1 MPIKGANQRLA
12 RSLPPGFFC
21 PRYIPLPAELV
32 SHYRILGP
40 LGSGGMGVV
49 YRAEDTTLHRT
60 VALKFISEQAAGNLN
75 VYERLR
81 REARTA
87 SALNHPNICT
97 IYEVGEDA
105 GEVFISMEYVEG
117 RTLAEVI
124 KHEPLPI
131 DAALR
136 YARQLSSALAHAH
149 ERGVLHGDLKP
160 LNIIVTPLGDAKILD
175 FGLARRTNP
184 EFDRQ
189 TWETMPTDSKLG
201 VGGTLP
207 YMAPEQIEGRAVSPR
222 TDIWSLG
229 IVLYEMLTGI
239 RPFQG
244 DNHYQLFHS
253 ILQDSARPLPARLPA
268 GLATI
273 VSRCLEKEPARR
285 YQRASEACAAL
296 EALTHSSEQ
305 SSFQPH
311 ASASPRWRAFLGV
324 VALVVLAAAGVLAT
338 RGNWFW
344 KHHVSGEVLSP
355 VLLSVLPPNTSG
367 DASQAAFDNGLA
379 DTLNSRLGELSIRH
393 ALAVIPM
400 SSTVE
405 KQVTTVDGARQQ
417 FGVNLVLVLNVQRA
431 AGDVR
436 VNYALVDARSH
447 RQVRSGTVTA
457 AAADPFALQDRVFES
472 IAASL
477 DLQLAPQEKQTFTA
491 HGTSEPGAYDL
502 YLQGRGYLQ
511 DYVVPE
517 KVDNAITLF
526 NRALEKDPNYA
537 AATAGLGEAYWRKF
551 QLAHDRR
558 WADEAI
564 SKCQKAADLGPQL
577 AVAHTCLGRVFLAKG
592 NYETSAEQYRR
603 ALEIEPG
610 SDDAYGGLAIAYE
623 QLGRVEEA
631 EKLHKQAISVRPA
644 YWATYN
650 WLGLFYMA
658 HARYD
663 EAASMFTQVVTL
675 APDSFTGYCNL
686 GAVRILQG
694 KYGEAVPILQQS
706 LNIRATADA
715 LSNLGTA
722 HFQMRQYAESAG
734 NLEQATK
741 LDDKNYVMWG
751 NLGDAYYWTPGRRP
765 EAAAAYARAIALG
778 GESLRLNPKDA
789 QLLGYLAEYHAM
801 RGERNPALG
810 NLDACLRLQPRS
822 PDLLLNA
829 GIVYQQLGDTNRAL
843 DALGKAIALGVSP
856 EMLRDTPNFDVL
868 SDNPQFQGLIQSASR
883 K

>member
-1 MPIKGANQRLA
+1 
-12 RSLPPGFFC
+12 LPSQ
-21 PRYIPLPAELV
+21 LV

-49 YRAEDTTLHRT
+49 FRAEDTTLRRT
-60 VALKFISEQAAGNLN
+60 VALKFISDQATSNPQI
-75 VYERLR
+75 YERLR
-81 REARTA
+81 REARAA

-97 IYEVGEDA
+97 IYEVAEDA

-117 RTLAEVI
+117 PTLARLIEQG
-124 KHEPLPI
+124 PLPI
-131 DAALR
+131 DDALR

-160 LNIIVTPLGDAKILD
+160 LNIIVTPQGEAKILD
-175 FGLARRTNP
+175 FGLARRTTP
-184 EFDRQ
+184 EFDRR
-189 TWETMPTDSKLG
+189 TLETMSPDSKLG
-201 VGGTLP
+201 MGGTLP

-222 TDIWSLG
+222 TDIWSFG
-229 IVLYEMLTGI
+229 VVLYEMLTGN

-244 DNHYQLFHS
+244 ENHYQLCHA
-253 ILQDSARPLPARLPA
+253 ILHDSPRPLPAQLPP
-268 GLATI
+268 GLTTI
-273 VSRCLEKEPARR
+273 VSRCLEKESARR
-285 YQRASEACAAL
+285 YQRASEARAAL
-296 EALTHSSEQ
+296 EALTPSSELG
-305 SSFQPH
+305 SLQPRAT
-311 ASASPRWRAFLGV
+311 ASRHWRVLLGV
-324 VALVVLAAAGVLAT
+324 AAAVALAVGGVLLAI
-338 RGNWFW
+338 RGSWFSN
-344 KHHVSGEVLSP
+344 HSVSGGVPSQ
-355 VLLSVLPPNTSG
+355 VLLSVLPPNSSG
-367 DASQAAFDNGLA
+367 EASQVAFDNGLA
-379 DTLNSRLGELSIRH
+379 DTLNSRLGELSVRH

-400 SSTVE
+400 NLTVE
-405 KQVTTVDGARQQ
+405 KHVTTVDAARQQ
-417 FGVNLVLVLNVQRA
+417 FGVNLVLVLSVQRA

-457 AAADPFALQDRVFES
+457 AAVDSFALQDRVFES

-477 DLQLAPQEKQTFTA
+477 DLQLAPQERQTFTA
-491 HGTSEPGAYDL
+491 HGTSEPAAYDF

-517 KVDNAITLF
+517 KVDNAVTLF
-526 NRALEKDPNYA
+526 HRALEKDSTYA

-551 QLAHDRR
+551 QLVHDMR
-558 WADEAI
+558 WADAAI
-564 SKCQKAADLGPQL
+564 SNCQKAAELGPQL
-577 AVAHTCLGRVFLAKG
+577 AAAHTCLGRVFRAKG
-592 NYETSAEQYRR
+592 NYESSAEQYRR

-631 EKLHKQAISVRPA
+631 EALYKQAISVRPS

-658 HARYD
+658 HARYE

-675 APDSFTGYCNL
+675 APDSFTGYYNL

-694 KYGEAVPILQQS
+694 EYSEAIPILQQS

-722 HFQMRQYAESAG
+722 HFQMRQYAQSAE
-734 NLEQATK
+734 NFEQAVK

-765 EAAAAYARAIALG
+765 EAAAAYGKAIALG
-778 GESLRLNPKDA
+778 EENLRLNPNDA
-789 QLLGYLAEYHAM
+789 QLLGYLAEYYAM
-801 RGERNPALG
+801 RGDRKPALAR
-810 NLDACLRLQPRS
+810 LDACLRLQSKS

-829 GIVYQQLGDTNRAL
+829 GIVYQQLGDTNRGL
-843 DALGKAIALGVSP
+843 DALKKAVDLGVSP
-856 EMLRDTPNFDVL
+856 ELLRDTPNFDVL
-868 SDNPQFQGLIQSASR
+868 SNNLRFQGLIQGTT
-883 K
+883 KK